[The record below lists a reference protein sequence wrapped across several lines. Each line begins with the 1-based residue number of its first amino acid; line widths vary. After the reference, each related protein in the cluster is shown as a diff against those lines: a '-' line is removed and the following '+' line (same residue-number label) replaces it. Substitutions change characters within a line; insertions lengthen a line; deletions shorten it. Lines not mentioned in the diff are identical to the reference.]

1 MYSADN
7 KASYRIG
14 PPKVIADAATQSQK
28 ANVYAGAVQ
37 KGQTEARD
45 TMNTGNRGLSAG
57 ASQAMYANQQQAA
70 ADAAGRQQG
79 AGIEAEDQ
87 QFNSQARFDNQMLRQ
102 GAMAFD
108 YGQMSDAN
116 DAGFGYRFNNQTNRA
131 SIANARNQAQMR
143 LRLAMLGKGLA

>member
-7 KASYRIG
+7 NVRFRIG
-14 PPKVIADAATQSQK
+14 QPKLIADAATQSQK
-28 ANVYAGAVQ
+28 ANVYAGAKQ

-45 TMNTGNRGLSAG
+45 TMNTGNSGFSAG

-87 QFNSQARFDNQMLRQ
+87 QFNSRARFDNQMLRQ

>member
-7 KASYRIG
+7 NARYRIG

-28 ANVYAGAVQ
+28 NNVYAGAQQ
-37 KGQTEARD
+37 KAQTEARD

-70 ADAAGRQQG
+70 GDAAGRQQG
-79 AGIEAEDQ
+79 AAVEAEDQ
-87 QFNSQARFDNQMLRQ
+87 QFNSQAGWDNQMLRQ

-108 YGQMSDAN
+108 YGQMTDAN
-116 DAGFGYRFNNQTNRA
+116 DAMSGYKFNQQTNRE